1 MKKCIHRIM
10 FLMLIIVILLMSR
23 KVEAATIKH
32 SGTSGSLEWS
42 IDSDGVFRLSG
53 SGDYELDGVMQT
65 DWYPYADEIKKAVIN
80 VKNIISSK
88 CLFAECFNL
97 TYVDV
102 SGLDTS
108 QVTDMSQM
116 FYKCYGLREVD
127 ISKFDTSQVTDMR
140 EMFWG
145 CSSLTELDASKFD
158 TSQVTDM
165 AGMFYDC
172 WRLNQLDISRFD
184 TSQVTDMRRM
194 FYGCSDLAE
203 LDVGKFDTSQ
213 VTNMAGMFYNCWRL
227 NQLNISKFDTLQV
240 TNMYG
245 MFEECS
251 GLKSLDVGKFDTSQV
266 TDMAKMFWGCS
277 GLKSLDV
284 GKFDT
289 SQVTDMYGMFY
300 ECSSLTELDVSK
312 FDTSQVT
319 DMAGMFEEC
328 SSLTELDV
336 SKFDTSQVTDMSRM
350 FQMFYRC
357 SELKSLDVS
366 KFDTSQVTS
375 MAGMFCK
382 CSNLVRLDVSKFDT
396 SQVTDMADMF
406 YECSSLTGL
415 DVSEFDTSKVTDMG
429 HMFDG
434 CSGLT
439 QLDVSKFNTLKV
451 TDMYEMF
458 NRCSGLIKLNLSNFD
473 AAKVMEMDYILCG
486 CSSLVQIKSPYNSKM
501 KIYLPSSDNSAWKD
515 SNGNEYE
522 FIPAGITKSITLTRN
537 GMDETGDEG
546 DDTENAK
553 SVLKSVIYKYGSKK
567 KDVLTTA
574 HTVETSHAP
583 FTIECSADTKEK
595 VTYYIDTENGVL
607 RSTDGIFKVD
617 PADLE
622 VGKNVSIIVKE
633 SDGKA
638 YRTTTLL
645 KVEDPNALKQ
655 STIKLGAETSFQLG
669 ENVPFVG
676 GSTATF
682 NIPAVP
688 VSLVVEDG
696 MVKAGFNIKKE
707 LFSYNSAEG
716 VTTTTKKKSFK
727 QQWDDIKWDMQKT
740 GYINKDYKGYLQQCD
755 LEGGLPGMEKKV
767 TFSIAGYAEGTW
779 SSDSQMETIGG
790 EIVLC
795 ISGKGVARK
804 QVVWIVPIS
813 LRVEATASG
822 SVTANVSYDF
832 VNSQLKGDLSLLG
845 SISLEPFVGIG
856 VSDYLS
862 VGAYG
867 KGTANIYA
875 TLVSSTKPLGLDK
888 FTIQGQAGIKGYL
901 AKKELINIKLVDSK
915 ERTVYE
921 RTSGRSRT
929 TSSYALET
937 SANSAL
943 NNNLEDESTSWVE
956 YNDSDV
962 NVKPV
967 FQAAEDSTAKTLVKN
982 IYGACT
988 PQVAQ
993 IDDIK
998 VYGYVDE
1005 TGTRENVDQT
1015 VAKYVVYD
1023 EKTGTSS
1030 QEAVIDDDGT
1040 ADYKLQ
1046 FVSNG
1051 EHLYAVYLDADCIF
1065 GNTEPDI
1072 NTYAKS
1078 FKVTVARFDQAER
1091 KFIKVGTYN
1100 KNDCYCYNPTLA
1112 ITDDG
1117 FQLSWCENNDN
1128 EVMALTDTNQLYCVS
1143 CEKDGTII
1151 QNIDSIGQ
1159 DLKAVTSLVV
1169 DPQGNILYFE
1179 DKDNLLTTPEQR
1191 ISYYE
1196 ANTKQLKNITN
1207 CASESNNVSRLSYQN
1222 KPESDQENILCLC
1235 DGIVSYFDSKNES
1248 IKYCDE
1254 SAYVGNTA
1262 TYYVRDNAI
1271 FYADN
1276 AIHKLSYNGKSYIPC
1291 DVTEEEGEITS
1302 FATDGTSFLYSV
1314 GTADYKT
1321 PKDKEFKTS
1330 CDLKYISGIDKKQ
1343 VTLKDISYDYNDFTR
1358 GEDALV
1364 KISLTNSGLE
1374 NLDGVKVVVT
1384 DKDSNVVYSEEILQT
1399 FVAGDTTDIE
1409 ISLEDVESLASGD
1422 MNISVTGLRE
1432 EAGVLKE
1439 ETEKSSEVVNL
1450 NKAELSVEG
1459 DVRVDENDDTY
1470 IHVDAINSGTKAT
1483 TAVITLKN
1491 GEESLF
1497 EKEVE
1502 IAADSTEGIDINDL
1516 DIPKQEQLYTVNIKT
1531 QDPEFYTSDNEVQIA
1546 VMKLNVPTVN
1556 EVDAEKYDR
1565 VDDSSSGKEEP
1576 IPDKPAPDQ
1585 TTSAPDQA
1593 TLTPSQVTQTLVV
1606 NGENATTEL
1615 NKNFGKVNGLKIVAK
1630 KSGKIKITWKKI
1642 TKESYYQVQIST
1654 KKNFKKGNKLR
1665 IVRKTKFTW
1674 KRLKKGKTYYVR
1686 VRACANGQYGA
1697 WSKAK
1702 KVKVK

>member
-1 MKKCIHRIM
+1 MKKSIHKII
-10 FLMLIIVILLMSR
+10 FLILITTILMTGR
-23 KVEAATIKH
+23 NVKAATIKH

-53 SGDYELDGVMQT
+53 SGDYAVENEDGET
-65 DWYPYADEIKKAVIN
+65 ETAWYPYADEIKRAIIDVSNILSLN
-80 VKNIISSK
+80 V
-88 CLFAECFNL
+88 LFYECKNL
-97 TYVDV
+97 TQADLRK
-102 SGLDTS
+102 LDTS
-108 QVTDMSQM
+108 QVTDM
-116 FYKCYGLREVD
+116 R
-127 ISKFDTSQVTDMR
+127 
-140 EMFWG
+140 
-145 CSSLTELDASKFD
+145 A
-158 TSQVTDM
+158 
-165 AGMFYDC
+165 
-172 WRLNQLDISRFD
+172 
-184 TSQVTDMRRM
+184 M
-194 FYGCSDLAE
+194 FYGC
-203 LDVGKFDTSQ
+203 
-213 VTNMAGMFYNCWRL
+213 N
-227 NQLNISKFDTLQV
+227 
-240 TNMYG
+240 
-245 MFEECS
+245 
-251 GLKSLDVGKFDTSQV
+251 
-266 TDMAKMFWGCS
+266 
-277 GLKSLDV
+277 
-284 GKFDT
+284 
-289 SQVTDMYGMFY
+289 
-300 ECSSLTELDVSK
+300 SLTQLDVS
-312 FDTSQVT
+312 
-319 DMAGMFEEC
+319 
-328 SSLTELDV
+328 
-336 SKFDTSQVTDMSRM
+336 
-350 FQMFYRC
+350 
-357 SELKSLDVS
+357 
-366 KFDTSQVTS
+366 
-375 MAGMFCK
+375 
-382 CSNLVRLDVSKFDT
+382 N
-396 SQVTDMADMF
+396 
-406 YECSSLTGL
+406 
-415 DVSEFDTSKVTDMG
+415 FDTSKVTDMG
-429 HMFDG
+429 YMFADCNNLTRLDVSNFNTSQVIDMSHMFAD
-434 CSGLT
+434 CNNLIR
-439 QLDVSKFNTLKV
+439 LDVSKFNTSQV
-451 TDMYEMF
+451 IDMSRMF
-458 NRCSGLIKLNLSNFD
+458 ADCNNLTRLDVSNFD
-473 AAKVMEMDYILCG
+473 TSQVVEMSAMFIDCCNLEKLDVSNFDTKQVIYMDSMFEG
-486 CSSLVQIKSPYNSKM
+486 CSSLNTLDVSNFNTSQVTSMNSMFQCCDSLTILDVSNFDTSQVTSMYYMFWACKSLTQLDVSNFDTLRVIDMDGMFSECGNLIQLDVSNFNTSQVISMSYMFCDCNKLMQLDVSNFDTKQVIYMEWMFEGCNSLIKLDLSKFDISNATDTSCNMLRGCSSLIEIKSPYNLKTG
-501 KIYLPSSDNSAWKD
+501 ILLPNVLKD
-515 SNGNEYE
+515 STGKEYQS
-522 FIPAGITKSITLTRN
+522 IPAGITKSITLTRY
-537 GMDETGDEG
+537 GTSES
-546 DDTENAK
+546 DDTEYSE
-553 SVLKSVIYKYGSKK
+553 SVLKSVIYKYGTKQK
-567 KDVLTTA
+567 NILTTA

-583 FTIECSADTKEK
+583 FTLECSSGIKGK
-595 VTYYIDTENGVL
+595 VTYYIDTEKGIL
-607 RSTDGIFKVD
+607 RSTDGKFKVD
-617 PADLE
+617 PADLK
-622 VGKNVSIIVKE
+622 VGEKLCIVVKD
-633 SDGKA
+633 SNGKA
-638 YRTTTLL
+638 YQTTTLL

-655 STIKLGAETSFQLG
+655 STIKLGDETSFQLG
-669 ENVPFVG
+669 EDVPFVG

-755 LEGGLPGMEKKV
+755 LEGGLPGVEGKV

-845 SISLEPFVGIG
+845 SVSLEPFVGIG

-921 RTSGRSRT
+921 RTGGRSRT

-967 FQAAEDSTAKTLVKN
+967 FQTAEDSTEKTLVKN

-1005 TGTRENVDQT
+1005 TGTRENADQT

-1051 EHLYAVYLDADCIF
+1051 EQLYAVYLDADCIF

-1491 GEESLF
+1491 GDESLF

-1502 IAADSTEGIDINDL
+1502 IAPNSTEGIDINDL

-1615 NKNFGKVNGLKIVAK
+1615 NKNLGKVNGLKIVAK
-1630 KSGKIKITWKKI
+1630 KSGKIKITLKKI

-1674 KRLKKGKTYYVR
+1674 KKLKKGKTYYVR
-1686 VRACANGQYGA
+1686 VRACANGQYGE

-1702 KVKVK
+1702 KIKVR

>member
-1 MKKCIHRIM
+1 M
-10 FLMLIIVILLMSR
+10 FLMLITVILLMSR
-23 KVEAATIKH
+23 KVEAATIEH

-53 SGDYELDGVMQT
+53 SGDYELKKTWDNRMEPT
-65 DWYPYADEIKKAVIN
+65 WELYKYDIKKAVID
-80 VKNIISSK
+80 VEDITSLKKMFDGCIQLTQIDISQ
-88 CLFAECFNL
+88 LN
-97 TYVDV
+97 
-102 SGLDTS
+102 TS
-108 QVTDMSQM
+108 QVTDMSYM
-116 FYKCYGLREVD
+116 FYKCG
-127 ISKFDTSQVTDMR
+127 
-140 EMFWG
+140 
-145 CSSLTELDASKFD
+145 SLM
-158 TSQVTDM
+158 Q
-165 AGMFYDC
+165 
-172 WRLNQLDISRFD
+172 
-184 TSQVTDMRRM
+184 
-194 FYGCSDLAE
+194 
-203 LDVGKFDTSQ
+203 
-213 VTNMAGMFYNCWRL
+213 
-227 NQLNISKFDTLQV
+227 
-240 TNMYG
+240 
-245 MFEECS
+245 
-251 GLKSLDVGKFDTSQV
+251 
-266 TDMAKMFWGCS
+266 
-277 GLKSLDV
+277 
-284 GKFDT
+284 
-289 SQVTDMYGMFY
+289 
-300 ECSSLTELDVSK
+300 
-312 FDTSQVT
+312 
-319 DMAGMFEEC
+319 
-328 SSLTELDV
+328 LDV

-350 FQMFYRC
+350 FFGC
-357 SELKSLDVS
+357 SGLTQLDVS
-366 KFDTSQVTS
+366 EFDTSQVTD
-375 MAGMFCK
+375 MKHMFSCCNSLIQLDVSK
-382 CSNLVRLDVSKFDT
+382 FNTAQVTDMRGLFNECNGLTQLDVSKFDT
-396 SQVTDMADMF
+396 SQVTDMREMF
-406 YECSSLTGL
+406 YECSSLIHL
-415 DVSEFDTSKVTDMG
+415 DVGKFDTSQVTDMSD
-429 HMFDG
+429 MFVG
-434 CSGLT
+434 CGSLI
-439 QLDVSKFNTLKV
+439 QLDVSKFDTSQV
-451 TDMYEMF
+451 TDMSWMF
-458 NRCSGLIKLNLSNFD
+458 VRCSSLMQLDVSRFD
-473 AAKVMEMDYILCG
+473 TSQVTAMDSMFSS
-486 CSSLVQIKSPYNSKM
+486 CSSLVQLDVSKFDTSHVINMNWMFKNCSSLAQLDLSEYDALQATAMDEMLYGCNSLIKIKSPYNLKVE
-501 KIYLPSSDNSAWKD
+501 ITLPVVWNGVLWKD
-515 SNGNEYE
+515 SDGKEYDS
-522 FIPAGITKSITLTRN
+522 IPAGITKSITLTRYSAD
-537 GMDETGDEG
+537 GSCDA
-546 DDTENAK
+546 ENQK
-553 SVLKSVIYKYGSKK
+553 GSLKSAIYKYGSKQ
-567 KDVLTTA
+567 KDILTTA
-574 HTVETSHAP
+574 HTVEKSHAP

-607 RSTDGIFKVD
+607 RSTDGIFKVN

-622 VGKNVSIIVKE
+622 AGKNVSIIIKE

-645 KVEDPNALKQ
+645 KVEDPNALKE

-669 ENVPFVG
+669 EDVPFVG

-755 LEGGLPGMEKKV
+755 LEGGLPGVEGKV

-1051 EHLYAVYLDADCIF
+1051 EQLYAVYLDADCIF

-1491 GEESLF
+1491 GDESLF

-1502 IAADSTEGIDINDL
+1502 IAPNSTEGIDINDL

-1615 NKNFGKVNGLKIVAK
+1615 NKNLGKVNGLKIVAK

-1674 KRLKKGKTYYVR
+1674 KKLKKGKTYYVR
-1686 VRACANGQYGA
+1686 VRACANGQYGE

-1702 KVKVK
+1702 KIKVR

>member
-1 MKKCIHRIM
+1 M
-10 FLMLIIVILLMSR
+10 FLILVTTILLTS
-23 KVEAATIKH
+23 KNVKAATIEH

-53 SGDYELDGVMQT
+53 SGDYELKKTLDGAIVT
-65 DWYPYADEIKKAVIN
+65 VWYPYRDKIKEAIVN
-80 VKNIISSK
+80 VNNITSLK
-88 CLFAECFNL
+88 HLFAGCCNL
-97 TYVDV
+97 TQID
-102 SGLDTS
+102 LDKLNTS
-108 QVTDMSQM
+108 QVSNMNSM
-116 FYKCYGLREVD
+116 FLNCD
-127 ISKFDTSQVTDMR
+127 
-140 EMFWG
+140 
-145 CSSLTELDASKFD
+145 SLL
-158 TSQVTDM
+158 
-165 AGMFYDC
+165 
-172 WRLNQLDISRFD
+172 
-184 TSQVTDMRRM
+184 
-194 FYGCSDLAE
+194 
-203 LDVGKFDTSQ
+203 
-213 VTNMAGMFYNCWRL
+213 
-227 NQLNISKFDTLQV
+227 
-240 TNMYG
+240 
-245 MFEECS
+245 
-251 GLKSLDVGKFDTSQV
+251 
-266 TDMAKMFWGCS
+266 
-277 GLKSLDV
+277 
-284 GKFDT
+284 
-289 SQVTDMYGMFY
+289 
-300 ECSSLTELDVSK
+300 ELDVSK

-319 DMAGMFEEC
+319 DMKSMFYGCRSLTELDVSEFDTSQVTDMSWMFSGC
-328 SSLTELDV
+328 RSLTELDV
-336 SKFDTSQVTDMSRM
+336 SKFDTSQVTDMSFM
-350 FQMFYRC
+350 FSGCR
-357 SELKSLDVS
+357 SLTELDVS
-366 KFDTSQVTS
+366 EFDTSQVTDMS
-375 MAGMFCK
+375 WMFSGCR
-382 CSNLVRLDVSKFDT
+382 SLTRLDVSKFDT
-396 SQVTDMADMF
+396 SQVTDMSFMF
-406 YECSSLTGL
+406 S
-415 DVSEFDTSKVTDMG
+415 
-429 HMFDG
+429 G
-434 CSGLT
+434 CSNLT
-439 QLDVSKFNTLKV
+439 QLDVSKFNTSKVINMWAMFEECSSLRRLDLGKFDVSQVTNMDSMFEGCNSLRQLDLSKFDTSQVTDMNSMFERCRSLIKLDISGFNTSQVTNMNNMFSGCNNLKQLDLSKFDASQV
-451 TDMYEMF
+451 TDMYNFLDEC
-458 NRCSGLIKLNLSNFD
+458 RSLIKF
-473 AAKVMEMDYILCG
+473 
-486 CSSLVQIKSPYNSKM
+486 KSPNNM
-501 KIYLPSSDNSAWKD
+501 KKFIDFPLVSNTIWKD
-515 SNGNEYE
+515 SDGKEYQR
-522 FIPAGITKSITLTRN
+522 IPSSITSLTLTRYSADGSCDVEDQN
-537 GMDETGDEG
+537 G
-546 DDTENAK
+546 A
-553 SVLKSVIYKYGSKK
+553 LKSAIYKYGSKQ
-567 KDVLTTA
+567 KDILTTA
-574 HTVETSHAP
+574 HTVEKSHAP

-607 RSTDGIFKVD
+607 RSTDGIFKVN

-622 VGKNVSIIVKE
+622 AGKNVSIIVKE
-633 SDGKA
+633 SNGKA

-655 STIKLGAETSFQLG
+655 STIKLGDETSFQLG
-669 ENVPFVG
+669 EDVPFVG

-682 NIPAVP
+682 NIPDVP
-688 VSLVVEDG
+688 VAVVVEDG

-875 TLVSSTKPLGLDK
+875 TLVSYTKPLGLDK

-921 RTSGRSRT
+921 RTSGRSRM
-929 TSSYALET
+929 TSSYALGT
-937 SANSAL
+937 SAKSAL
-943 NNNLEDESTSWVE
+943 NNNLEDENTSWVE

-1030 QEAVIDDDGT
+1030 QEAMIDDDGT

-1051 EHLYAVYLDADCIF
+1051 EQLYAVYLDADRIF

-1151 QNIDSIGQ
+1151 QNINSIGQ
-1159 DLKAVTSLVV
+1159 NLKAVTSLVV

-1179 DKDNLLTTPEQR
+1179 DKDNLLTTPEQI

-1222 KPESDQENILCLC
+1222 KPGSDEENILCLC

-1314 GTADYKT
+1314 GTADYRT
-1321 PKDKEFKTS
+1321 PEDKEFETS
-1330 CDLKYISGIDKKQ
+1330 CDLKYISGIEKKQ
-1343 VTLKDISYDYNDFTR
+1343 VTLNDISYDYNDFTR

-1384 DKDSNVVYSEEILQT
+1384 DKDSNVVYSEEIMQT

-1439 ETEKSSEVVNL
+1439 ETEKSSQVVDL

-1483 TAVITLKN
+1483 IAVITLKN
-1491 GEESLF
+1491 GDESLF

-1531 QDPEFYTSDNEVQIA
+1531 QDSEFYTSDNEVQIA

-1565 VDDSSSGKEEP
+1565 VDDKKDDSSSGNKEP

-1585 TTSAPDQA
+1585 TTPTPDQA
-1593 TLTPSQVTQTLVV
+1593 TLTPGQVTQTPVV

-1615 NKNFGKVNGLKIVAK
+1615 NKNLGKVNGLKIVAK

-1674 KRLKKGKTYYVR
+1674 KKLKKGKTYYVR
-1686 VRACANGQYGA
+1686 VRACANGQYGE

-1702 KVKVK
+1702 KVKVR

>member
-1 MKKCIHRIM
+1 MKKYLHRIM
-10 FLMLIIVILLMSR
+10 FLILITTILLTG
-23 KVEAATIKH
+23 KNVKAATIEH

-53 SGDYELDGVMQT
+53 SGDYKLEKIENGGMEPA
-65 DWYPYADEIKKAVIN
+65 WYSYRNEIKEAIID
-80 VKNIISSK
+80 VKNITSLENMFPFCTSLVQI
-88 CLFAECFNL
+88 
-97 TYVDV
+97 DV
-102 SGLDTS
+102 N
-108 QVTDMSQM
+108 
-116 FYKCYGLREVD
+116 
-127 ISKFDTSQVTDMR
+127 KFDTSKVMNMR
-140 EMFWG
+140 YMFFG
-145 CSSLTELDASKFD
+145 CSNLT
-158 TSQVTDM
+158 Q
-165 AGMFYDC
+165 
-172 WRLNQLDISRFD
+172 
-184 TSQVTDMRRM
+184 
-194 FYGCSDLAE
+194 
-203 LDVGKFDTSQ
+203 
-213 VTNMAGMFYNCWRL
+213 
-227 NQLNISKFDTLQV
+227 
-240 TNMYG
+240 
-245 MFEECS
+245 
-251 GLKSLDVGKFDTSQV
+251 
-266 TDMAKMFWGCS
+266 
-277 GLKSLDV
+277 
-284 GKFDT
+284 
-289 SQVTDMYGMFY
+289 
-300 ECSSLTELDVSK
+300 LDVSK
-312 FDTSQVT
+312 FDTSKVT
-319 DMAGMFEEC
+319 DMKGMFWGCRGLTQLDVSGFDTSKVTDMSGMFDGC
-328 SSLTELDV
+328 SNLTQLDV
-336 SKFDTSQVTDMSRM
+336 SKFDTSKVTDMSGM
-350 FQMFYRC
+350 FSSCNSLTQ
-357 SELKSLDVS
+357 LDVS
-366 KFDTSQVTS
+366 KFNTS
-375 MAGMFCK
+375 
-382 CSNLVRLDVSKFDT
+382 N
-396 SQVTDMADMF
+396 VTDM
-406 YECSSLTGL
+406 
-415 DVSEFDTSKVTDMG
+415 
-429 HMFDG
+429 
-434 CSGLT
+434 SGMYQFCEKLT

-451 TDMYEMF
+451 TDMSYMF
-458 NRCSGLIKLNLSNFD
+458 D
-473 AAKVMEMDYILCG
+473 G
-486 CSSLVQIKSPYNSKM
+486 CSSIAQIDVSRFNTSKVTDMSGMYRFCGKLTQLDVSKFNTSKVTDMSCMFLDCSSITQIDLSKFDTSIVTDMSSMFGNCNNLTKIKSPYNIKT
-501 KIYLPSSDNSAWKD
+501 KIDLPSIWNYYVWKD
-515 SNGNEYE
+515 NTGKEYDS
-522 FIPAGITKSITLTRN
+522 IPAGIAKSITLTRY
-537 GMDETGDEG
+537 DVDDD
-546 DDTENAK
+546 DDTEYSE
-553 SVLKSVIYKYGSKK
+553 SVLKSVIYKYGTKQK
-567 KDVLTTA
+567 NILTTA

-583 FTIECSADTKEK
+583 FTLECSSGIKGK
-595 VTYYIDTENGVL
+595 VTYYIDTEKGIL
-607 RSTDGIFKVD
+607 RSTDGKFKVD
-617 PADLE
+617 PADLK
-622 VGKNVSIIVKE
+622 VGEKLCIVVKD
-633 SDGKA
+633 SNGKA
-638 YRTTTLL
+638 YQTTTLL

-655 STIKLGAETSFQLG
+655 STIKLGDETSFQLG
-669 ENVPFVG
+669 EDVPFVG

-682 NIPAVP
+682 NIPDVP
-688 VSLVVEDG
+688 VAVVVEDG

-915 ERTVYE
+915 ERTGYE
-921 RTSGRSRT
+921 RKSGRSRT

-967 FQAAEDSTAKTLVKN
+967 FQTAEDSTEKTLVKN

-1030 QEAVIDDDGT
+1030 QEAMIDDDGT

-1046 FVSNG
+1046 FVSDG
-1051 EHLYAVYLDADCIF
+1051 EQLYAVYLDADCIF

-1179 DKDNLLTTPEQR
+1179 DKDNLLTTPEQI

-1222 KPESDQENILCLC
+1222 KPGSDEENILCLC

-1314 GTADYKT
+1314 GTADYKI
-1321 PKDKEFKTS
+1321 PEDKEFETS

-1343 VTLKDISYDYNDFTR
+1343 VTLNDISYDYNDFTR

-1374 NLDGVKVVVT
+1374 NLDGVKVIVT
-1384 DKDSNVVYSEEILQT
+1384 DKDSNVVYSEEIMQT

-1409 ISLEDVESLASGD
+1409 ISLEDVESLASGN

-1674 KRLKKGKTYYVR
+1674 KKLKKGKTYYVR
-1686 VRACANGQYGA
+1686 VRACANGQYGE

-1702 KVKVK
+1702 KIKVR